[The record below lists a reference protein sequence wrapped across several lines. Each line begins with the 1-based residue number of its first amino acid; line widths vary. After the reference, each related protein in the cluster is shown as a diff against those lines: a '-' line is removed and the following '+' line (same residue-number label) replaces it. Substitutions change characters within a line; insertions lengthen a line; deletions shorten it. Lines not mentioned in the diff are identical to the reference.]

1 MGLADEFRSGNFSLY
16 GQWQVSNQHHR
27 LTPSSCGL
35 ISIVC
40 LIVFGVLGFHVV
52 WSIIG
57 WIMAFLLVFIEIPLC
72 LKVTTHRP
80 VSSPDD
86 NILQQFQNSYF
97 RAVAYVVFAVVMWLA
112 VGLSSLKLQIVS
124 ALTLS
129 FGAVSYVIAAARHQT
144 PASSTITGGTG
155 VSTIV

>member
-72 LKVTTHRP
+72 LKCCPT
-80 VSSPDD
+80 SAK
-86 NILQQFQNSYF
+86 L
-97 RAVAYVVFAVVMWLA
+97 FAVVMWLA

>member
-16 GQWQVSNQHHR
+16 GQW
-27 LTPSSCGL
+27 CGL

-40 LIVFGVLGFHVV
+40 LIVFGIVSLHVV

-57 WIMAFLLVFIEIPLC
+57 WIIAFLLVFIEIPLC
-72 LKVTTHRP
+72 LKCCPT
-80 VSSPDD
+80 SAKFD
-86 NILQQFQNSYF
+86 NFLHQFQNSFF
-97 RAVAYVVFAVVMWLA
+97 RALAYVVFAVVMWLA
-112 VGLSSLKLQIVS
+112 VGVGSATLQVVS
-124 ALTLS
+124 ALALT

>member
-16 GQWQVSNQHHR
+16 GQWQKRDHFSTKFSARFV
-27 LTPSSCGL
+27 LG
-35 ISIVC
+35 
-40 LIVFGVLGFHVV
+40 LIVFGVVSFHVF
-52 WSIIG
+52 WSIIA

-72 LKVTTHRP
+72 LKCCPT
-80 VSSPDD
+80 SAKFD
-86 NILQQFQNSYF
+86 NALQQFQNSYF

-112 VGLSSLKLQIVS
+112 VGLGGRTLQIVS

>member
-16 GQWQVSNQHHR
+16 GQW
-27 LTPSSCGL
+27 CGL

-72 LKVTTHRP
+72 LKCCPT
-80 VSSPDD
+80 SAKFD

>member
-16 GQWQVSNQHHR
+16 GQWQYLFPVETLAQ
-27 LTPSSCGL
+27 CGL
-35 ISIVC
+35 ISIIC
-40 LIVFGVLGFHVV
+40 LIVFGVVSFHLL
-52 WSIIG
+52 WSIIA

-72 LKVTTHRP
+72 LKCCPT
-80 VSSPDD
+80 SAKFD
-86 NILQQFQNSYF
+86 NALQQFQNSYF

-112 VGLSSLKLQIVS
+112 VGLGGRTLQVVS
-124 ALTLS
+124 ALALS